1 MHLER
6 HVAIVL
12 LASAIAACSG
22 AEVSTA
28 NAEPARQP
36 PMRMEVKPV
45 SGNEFIEAASRAAL
59 IEGYKVVTA
68 QSQGR
73 IAAVVL
79 YRAGDARENPPA
91 CAFSVVENYGDGVK
105 VVGSSGAIIEC
116 PLDSSPEEVQAA
128 ITLVVG
134 SESVTIERDAANGN
148 EAFLLERGMDGIW
161 YVTKASYTRSEEQ
174 ATGDMVV
181 SVEEAIYPTGSNGV
195 ALDKYSYAV
204 VEKDLVKRV
213 VE

>member
-1 MHLER
+1 MHSVR

-36 PMRMEVKPV
+36 AMKMEVKPV
-45 SGNEFIEAASRAAL
+45 SGHEFIKAASSAAL
-59 IEGYKVVTA
+59 I
-68 QSQGR
+68 QGR

-128 ITLVVG
+128 TTLVVG
-134 SESVTIERDAANGN
+134 SESVAIERDAANGN
-148 EAFLLERGMDGIW
+148 EAFLLERGVDGIW

-213 VE
+213 VGKF

>member
-22 AEVSTA
+22 PEASTA
-28 NAEPARQP
+28 NAKPALKMEAK
-36 PMRMEVKPV
+36 PM
-45 SGNEFIEAASRAAL
+45 SGNEFVEAASRAAL

-68 QSQGR
+68 QGHGP

-79 YRAGDARENPPA
+79 YRAGDAKENPPA
-91 CAFSVVENYGDGVK
+91 CAFSVVEASGDDVK
-105 VVGSSGAIIEC
+105 VVGSSGALIEC
-116 PLDSSPEEVQAA
+116 PLDSSAEEVEAA
-128 ITLVVG
+128 TTLVVG
-134 SESVTIERDAANGN
+134 NESVTIERDAANGS
-148 EAFLLERGMDGIW
+148 EAFLLERGKDDIW
-161 YVTKASYTRSEEQ
+161 YVTKASYTRSEED

-195 ALDKYSYAV
+195 ALDKYSYSAI
-204 VEKDLVKRV
+204 EKDVVKRV
-213 VE
+213 IE